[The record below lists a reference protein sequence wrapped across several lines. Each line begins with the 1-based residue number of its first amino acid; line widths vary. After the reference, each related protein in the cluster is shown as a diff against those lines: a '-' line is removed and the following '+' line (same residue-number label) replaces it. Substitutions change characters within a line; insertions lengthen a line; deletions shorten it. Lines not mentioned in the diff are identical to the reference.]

1 MPALSPCPSPGSSL
15 PVFAGRSMDPAPFYE
30 GGCRAGLRHAPSS
43 YETSHEACAGGHQ
56 QSAKLGRSLG
66 NCSSSPWSGGERE
79 KSSAFF
85 GRKGDKWREAAA
97 KIWEPEMGF
106 PPGADCK
113 TRARWGREQSAAGF
127 PASLVLR
134 DRCLAGQHPLGT
146 SATDPDGPGDEEGLR
161 RGRERGAS
169 PARGIWFSKPCAGK
183 AGANE
188 MSAWQESWQQGFLF
202 LLGFNPAWGLT
213 PHP

>member
-15 PVFAGRSMDPAPFYE
+15 PVFAGRSMDPSPFYE

-43 YETSHEACAGGHQ
+43 YETSHEGCAGGHQ
-56 QSAKLGRSLG
+56 QSAKLGRSSG

-113 TRARWGREQSAAGF
+113 TGTRWGSRARPDSQAASCCRTDVWRGSIPSARPTRTPLDPGTRRACGEGGSVVPRQREGSGLGKPALVKLELMRYWHGRELAAGISI
-127 PASLVLR
+127 PA
-134 DRCLAGQHPLGT
+134 
-146 SATDPDGPGDEEGLR
+146 GL
-161 RGRERGAS
+161 
-169 PARGIWFSKPCAGK
+169 
-183 AGANE
+183 
-188 MSAWQESWQQGFLF
+188 
-202 LLGFNPAWGLT
+202 
-213 PHP
+213 